1 MESFIAGRL
10 LDPRYKIALFGELI
24 DSKTDSRGEMYRVL
38 LSKPRR
44 TDRRMFTS
52 LMMLAAEANGVVA
65 LRIMKLM
72 QVAKAPGAKLN

>member
-1 MESFIAGRL
+1 
-10 LDPRYKIALFGELI
+10 
-24 DSKTDSRGEMYRVL
+24 
-38 LSKPRR
+38 
-44 TDRRMFTS
+44 MFTS